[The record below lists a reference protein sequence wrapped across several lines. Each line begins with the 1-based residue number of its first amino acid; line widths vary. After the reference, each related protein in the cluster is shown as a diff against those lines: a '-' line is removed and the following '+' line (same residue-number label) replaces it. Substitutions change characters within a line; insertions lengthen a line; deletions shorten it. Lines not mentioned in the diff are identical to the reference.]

1 MFFEKSVKTKNIVK
15 TLNRAYKRM
24 INRIMRGLYILKTY
38 FNSKNTEIV
47 KWNFC
52 CLSKQYYQDTLHFFS
67 QNIVIKLKY

>member
-1 MFFEKSVKTKNIVK
+1 
-15 TLNRAYKRM
+15 M